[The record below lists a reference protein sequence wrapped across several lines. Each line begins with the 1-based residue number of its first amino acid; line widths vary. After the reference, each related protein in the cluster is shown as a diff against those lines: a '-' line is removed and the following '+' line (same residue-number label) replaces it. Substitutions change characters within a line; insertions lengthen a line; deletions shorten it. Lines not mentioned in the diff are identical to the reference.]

1 MHRVPKPSPLP
12 RPGPARRPAP
22 CLLPGRR
29 LLQGRTLL
37 QPPGRPARA
46 RGTAPRSWSGPR
58 PPETLGA
65 GESRVSVFPPSPQ
78 PVAASGACCG
88 PGLRR
93 PHQNTGVCEDFLNYF
108 EKPVSSFFLFLFF
121 LPLAVARDHVRRRTG
136 PGRRP
141 CWALQEITPNPPR
154 DNAQSAL
161 TLQSPARAPELPQCG
176 VSPGAADGTGEAE
189 KAQPAFETRPPGPDA
204 RVLGS

>member
-1 MHRVPKPSPLP
+1 MPCPQAVPSATA
-12 RPGPARRPAP
+12 GPRPAP
-22 CLLPGRR
+22 
-29 LLQGRTLL
+29 RTLPL
-37 QPPGRPARA
+37 ARAEAASGPDAAAAPGTAGSCPRHGAEIPVRPPG
-46 RGTAPRSWSGPR
+46 
-58 PPETLGA
+58 PPQTLGA

-121 LPLAVARDHVRRRTG
+121 LPLAVARDHVRWRAG

-161 TLQSPARAPELPQCG
+161 TLQSPAR
-176 VSPGAADGTGEAE
+176 
-189 KAQPAFETRPPGPDA
+189 PASSHSAG
-204 RVLGS
+204 